1 MSNTQFLAEIFRTKF
16 SKASAFECAAAIKDC
31 HETLVV
37 GQYPYESEYAQK
49 LWAEIDAARERTMI
63 LSRTH

>member
-1 MSNTQFLAEIFRTKF
+1 MSNSQFLAEVFKNKF
-16 SKASAFECAAAIKDC
+16 SRASAFECTAAIKDC

-49 LWAEIDAARERTMI
+49 LWAEIDAARERQMT
-63 LSRTH
+63 LSRSH